1 MKEHPDY
8 KYRPRRKTKTLL
20 KKDKPYP
27 MNGPGGAHGGSGNPN
42 GTSVRDSSGSGS
54 SGHHHG
60 SSGPG
65 SGSSINSNGPGSLLD
80 SRNGPVNPAGSTGL
94 NHHHSLTNH
103 GATHPH
109 HNLNPRDLYSHQAI
123 NGYMPNGYALMGDP
137 SAYSGKMFVLTNS
150 SSRRIETSQGPSKHF
165 LTRSPKSLYPFLSEA
180 RDLSLSEVQTAKIQ
194 TRKGGRADRNK
205 FSARKSISF
214 RAIKAA

>member
-27 MNGPGGAHGGSGNPN
+27 LNGPGGAHHGGGNTNGNSGGGGGVNH
-42 GTSVRDSSGSGS
+42 
-54 SGHHHG
+54 HHHG
-60 SSGPG
+60 ANGPVSGVT
-65 SGSSINSNGPGSLLD
+65 SNGPGSLHD
-80 SRNGPVNPAGSTGL
+80 SRNGPSNAVSSSAL

-123 NGYMPNGYALMGDP
+123 NGYMPNGYALMSDP
-137 SAYSGKMFVLTNS
+137 SAYTGKKIASFKLEEGKLGLRTIVKRGSCFMLNTI
-150 SSRRIETSQGPSKHF
+150 SRH
-165 LTRSPKSLYPFLSEA
+165 
-180 RDLSLSEVQTAKIQ
+180 
-194 TRKGGRADRNK
+194 
-205 FSARKSISF
+205 
-214 RAIKAA
+214 